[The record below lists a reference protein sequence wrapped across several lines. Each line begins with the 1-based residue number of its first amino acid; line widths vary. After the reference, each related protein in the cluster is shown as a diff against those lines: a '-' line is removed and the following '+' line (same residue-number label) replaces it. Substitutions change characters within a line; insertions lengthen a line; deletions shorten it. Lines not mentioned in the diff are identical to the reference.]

1 MPTKRTKQPHDEEP
15 QGTFKILKVEQRHER
30 SGRVVILL
38 DAESMGEVKTDLRK
52 RQFSYQ
58 ILGLA
63 DETIKPG
70 SWLLS
75 PREDIGIISE
85 VENIAKRETR
95 KKTPR
100 RVAIRIKFEDT
111 GFIRLN
117 EIWTI
122 FKKRPI
128 TRREMDRWE
137 KRMTEEASQ
146 YYWQILPGV
155 LDSILFKPNEGVNG
169 EQVKQI
175 RNFQNQILSQAIKK
189 AKTQESVKLTS
200 THLVEATREI
210 LKPFK
215 EDLRSIRK
223 V

>member
-155 LDSILFKPNEGVNG
+155 LDSVLFKPNEGVNG

-215 EDLRSIRK
+215 ED
-223 V
+223 